1 MKKERQ
7 MRRVFALF
15 LTLAAA
21 VSQTESLN
29 AAAATPVRLNFTKSL
44 VSTVPIM
51 TWKGSVTGDVVG
63 DLETRLLSLRVSGP
77 IWHVEFDWIVSSAAG
92 TSFTA
97 RLNGTLNTKTG
108 KVVMNGTVI
117 DGYLEGA
124 QVHEE
129 GLLIDAI
136 ASKFEG
142 TIRIAPQS
150 AE

>member
-1 MKKERQ
+1 

-15 LTLAAA
+15 LILAAA
-21 VSQTESLN
+21 VGHTESLN
-29 AAAATPVRLNFTKSL
+29 AAATPVRLNFTKSL
-44 VSTVPIM
+44 VSTMPVM
-51 TWKGSVTGDVVG
+51 TWKGSVTGDVAG
-63 DLETRLLSLRVSGP
+63 DLETRLLSLRVSGA
-77 IWHVEFDWIVSSAAG
+77 IWHVEFDWIVSGAAG

-97 RLNGTLNTKTG
+97 RLNGILNTKTG

-129 GLLIDAI
+129 GLLTDAT

-142 TIRIAPQS
+142 TIRIAAQS

>member
-1 MKKERQ
+1 
-7 MRRVFALF
+7 MRRVFALC
-15 LTLAAA
+15 LALAAA
-21 VSQTESLN
+21 AGNTGSLN
-29 AAAATPVRLNFTKSL
+29 AAASHPVRLNFTKSL
-44 VSTVPIM
+44 VSTLPVM
-51 TWKGSVTGDVVG
+51 TWKGSTTGDVTG

-77 IWHVEFDWIVSSAAG
+77 IWHVEFDWIISGAG
-92 TSFTA
+92 ATSFTA

-129 GLLIDAI
+129 GRLTDAT

-150 AE
+150 AD